1 MKGAAAP
8 PWVVAFGLVLACSWG
23 NNQFTPLMVLYRERY
38 STLAVNLFLAV
49 SVAGLT
55 VSLLTSGA
63 LSDRCGRRPVMVAGA
78 LAAIAASGG
87 LALSATGP
95 LAICVGRL
103 FAGLAIGTAMAVGT
117 TWLKELS
124 QAPLDRRAQ
133 AGAGARRASAAFTA
147 GSAAGA
153 LAAGALAQWAPWGA
167 QLPFLTHIAMMLP
180 LTWLAARTPET
191 VDARG
196 WRRDATDDGRA
207 RGGPRTPRRARR
219 RPARPTPRTRRVP
232 PRRLTRPARRTLLLV
247 VLLPAPWLFAG
258 AAVAYGY
265 LPLLLSGA
273 AGGLGLAYA
282 GLLAATTHGTA
293 ALLQP
298 LMRTRRLRASAH
310 GPAVALAIV
319 AAGLL
324 LVAATVARG
333 SLALGLLAAV
343 VLGAGLGVGLVSCLL
358 DLQRVAGRDRLATLT
373 GRFYV
378 AAYAGFLLPAAMA
391 ATPVPTTT
399 LLLVLVALAVVTAA
413 VVARATTR
421 R

>member
-124 QAPLDRRAQ
+124 QAPFDRRAQ
-133 AGAGARRASAAFTA
+133 AGAGARRASVAFTA

-191 VDARG
+191 VE
-196 WRRDATDDGRA
+196 
-207 RGGPRTPRRARR
+207 RGGPRAPRRARR
-219 RPARPTPRTRRVP
+219 CLARPTPRA
-232 PRRLTRPARRTLLLV
+232 RRLQRRRRARPARRTLLLV

-298 LMRTRRLRASAH
+298 LMRTPRLRASAH

-319 AAGLL
+319 AAGFL

-358 DLQRVAGRDRLATLT
+358 ELQRVAGRDRLATLT

-378 AAYAGFLLPAAMA
+378 AAYAGFLLPAVMA
-391 ATPVPTTT
+391 ATPVPTTA
-399 LLLVLVALAVVTAA
+399 LLLVLAALAAVTAA
-413 VVARATTR
+413 VVGRAATR